1 MIFKWLP
8 KYDRHCRRHHLES
21 PEICP
26 AFIEKVLEFGRP
38 SRVYPDKLFPERM
51 VFEGYFPPLT
61 GRPYRVIF
69 EVSDQQEVIPVSC
82 WRIKERAFTKEH
94 KG

>member
-38 SRVYPDKLFPERM
+38 
-51 VFEGYFPPLT
+51 
-61 GRPYRVIF
+61 YRVIF